1 MKYLKESHVLVF
13 VRLQITFYVML
24 RRYLRKVKEI
34 RLNGIRQTVA
44 GLLASVL
51 NSTNDFDEI
60 YD

>member
-34 RLNGIRQTVA
+34 A

-51 NSTNDFDEI
+51 NSTNVFDEI